1 MELLAVGVVDL
12 LASFVVL
19 YFGPETFLP
28 LATFIGSIV
37 GVLMMFWRQ
46 VVAKT
51 RRALRFVFR
60 RSVPGPDRSN
70 L

>member
-1 MELLAVGVVDL
+1 MVLHALGSIDL

-28 LATFIGSIV
+28 LATFVGSIV

-46 VVAKT
+46 IVAKT
-51 RRALRFVFR
+51 RRAFRFVLR
-60 RSVPGPDRSN
+60 KGVSGSDRPG